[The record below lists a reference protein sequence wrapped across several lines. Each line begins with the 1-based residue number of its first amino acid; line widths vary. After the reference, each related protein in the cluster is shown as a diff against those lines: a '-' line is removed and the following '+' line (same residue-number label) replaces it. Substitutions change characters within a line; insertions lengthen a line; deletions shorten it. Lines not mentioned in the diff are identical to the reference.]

1 MTLIS
6 DLSTSERSL
15 VLLRVTKSLSS
26 PYKAKPRKSPLT
38 AFINYIKNIFD

>member
-1 MTLIS
+1 MNLIS

-26 PYKAKPRKSPLT
+26 PYRAKPKKFSLV
-38 AFINYIKNIFD
+38 ALINYIKNIFN